1 MTINIGAGEK
11 LAIVATVDPQTVAN
25 SEAVT
30 DAVDMSK
37 FDQAIFILALGDMA
51 SETIDFRLESD
62 SDSGF
67 ATDKQTLKAATQLAA
82 SATLN
87 DNDQVVL
94 WCRAQDLLANTNH
107 RYVRGRAI
115 TGGATGGPAAIIGLG
130 VNARHEPAADS
141 DLATVVEI
149 ATV

>member
-1 MTINIGAGEK
+1 MSINIGAGEK

-51 SETIDFRLESD
+51 SETIDFRIE
-62 SDSGF
+62 
-67 ATDKQTLKAATQLAA
+67 TDTVSTFDNDKTTLKAATQLAA
-82 SATLN
+82 HATNN
-87 DNDQVVL
+87 DSDQIVL
-94 WCRAQDLLANTNH
+94 WCRAQDLLANSSH

-130 VNARHEPAADS
+130 VDARHEPATDS
-141 DLATVVEI
+141 DLASVVEI